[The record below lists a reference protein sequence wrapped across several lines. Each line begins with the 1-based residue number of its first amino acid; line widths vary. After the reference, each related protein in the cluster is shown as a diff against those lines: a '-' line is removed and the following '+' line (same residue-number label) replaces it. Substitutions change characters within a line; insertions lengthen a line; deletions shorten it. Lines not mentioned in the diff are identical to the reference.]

1 MLICTAS
8 LNGDGMSQCIY
19 TVGIEMIRFMPFF
32 SAQIPGLQD
41 KLGKEAKDDDAQQS
55 GFEFLTNWSEAQS

>member
-1 MLICTAS
+1 
-8 LNGDGMSQCIY
+8 MSQCIY

-55 GFEFLTNWSEAQS
+55 GFEFLTN